1 MKYGIIGT
9 GAIGGYY
16 GGKLAKDGQEV
27 HFLMHRDYE
36 YVKQHGL
43 QVDSCDGSFH
53 LDHVHAYAKTS
64 EMPPCDVVLVCLKS
78 TNNQLTM
85 LIWTRLRL
93 RCAPGRMRNG
103 ADGALF
109 PRWHTGPGAAFP
121 APPMTF
127 RPCERTGVVIP

>member
-16 GGKLAKDGQEV
+16 GGKLANDGQEV

-78 TNNQLTM
+78 M
-85 LIWTRLRL
+85 LISIGSPVT
-93 RCAPGRMRNG
+93 
-103 ADGALF
+103 ADSTE
-109 PRWHTGPGAAFP
+109 TGS
-121 APPMTF
+121 TF
-127 RPCERTGVVIP
+127 MITQLSITIPSLTLSTGLSLLPHQLLLARRVPFV